1 MSLYPNPS
9 LHFLNVKLLSLE
21 KSMKIIRIIDL
32 NGRLLAEYR
41 PRLVNYFKI
50 NTNKFANGMY
60 LLEIT
65 TSDNKVLRPKKII
78 IAK

>member
-9 LHFLNVKLLSLE
+9 MHFLNIKLLSLE

-32 NGRLLAEYR
+32 NGRLITEYR

-60 LLEIT
+60 LLQIT